1 MGTLWLSVVQRIQR
15 AKFYSPPALCLLLRR
30 SYPRTTE
37 SRTRKSFVFIDTSPF
52 VRLRQVCLLAGH
64 FFDHASDGFQ
74 SSSTDQKVTTKR
86 FPIKTHHSIVREYD
100 NHLVLSAKTKDNN
113 KRMNKSSSTSVAR
126 PSPRQSAWAKGPPPN
141 TSTASSPRSQ
151 SPAPISPATPT
162 VNAAPTHSRRPSQL
176 SGSFKDGIGVSA
188 NANLPR
194 GNVQTNKPGM
204 CAEKVLK

>member
-1 MGTLWLSVVQRIQR
+1 M
-15 AKFYSPPALCLLLRR
+15 
-30 SYPRTTE
+30 
-37 SRTRKSFVFIDTSPF
+37 
-52 VRLRQVCLLAGH
+52 RLRQVCLLAGL
-64 FFDHASDGFQ
+64 F
-74 SSSTDQKVTTKR
+74 STTQATGSNRHRLIKKSTTKR